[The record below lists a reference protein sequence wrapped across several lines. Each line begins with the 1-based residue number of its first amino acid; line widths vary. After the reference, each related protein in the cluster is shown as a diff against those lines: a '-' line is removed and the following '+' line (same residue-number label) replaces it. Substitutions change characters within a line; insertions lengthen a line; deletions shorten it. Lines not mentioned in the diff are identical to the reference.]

1 MEKELGKRDQMSNQ
15 TLMKVTTLWTISMVM
30 ESFDGQVEIFTKET
44 T

>member
-1 MEKELGKRDQMSNQ
+1 MEKELGKRDQMLNQ

-30 ESFDGQVEIFTKET
+30 ESFDGQAEIFTKET

>member
-1 MEKELGKRDQMSNQ
+1 MEKGLGKRDQMLNQ

>member
-1 MEKELGKRDQMSNQ
+1 MEKGLGKRDQMLNQ

-44 T
+44 I

>member
-1 MEKELGKRDQMSNQ
+1 MEKGLGKRDQMSNQ

>member
-1 MEKELGKRDQMSNQ
+1 MEKELGKRDQMLNQ

-44 T
+44 I

>member
-1 MEKELGKRDQMSNQ
+1 MEKELGKRDQMLNQ